1 MSVVPTIIT
10 IVNTTNSTT
19 ETENPSHL
27 QLEMY
32 IALLV
37 LASLVGLSLLIGFHE
52 CATKNGYNNLI
63 HCTVC
68 ESIGL
73 LLICFFGETTAMKV
87 INYCRRVPD
96 TRHRTYSDTSSDYSD
111 HEIPEIM
118 FETEVP
124 QLYLEDE
131 DDKKIC
137 SICCEEL
144 DSSINDEATN
154 TLVKL
159 ECGHYYHSK
168 CIEQWYN
175 TSKNKDCP
183 MCKKDIKIEDYYFT

>member
-37 LASLVGLSLLIGFHE
+37 LASLVGLSLLIGIHE
-52 CATKNGYNNLI
+52 CATKHGYNNFV
-63 HCTVC
+63 HCIVC

-73 LLICFFGETTAMKV
+73 LLICFLGETTTMKI
-87 INYCRRVPD
+87 INCGRRAPD
-96 TRHRTYSDTSSDYSD
+96 TTRQRTYSDTSSEYSD

-124 QLYLEDE
+124 QLYLEDDE
-131 DDKKIC
+131 KIC

-144 DSSINDEATN
+144 GNSINDEDIS